1 VIFRLELVTIPVS
14 DVDRAKAF
22 YVEQAGFTTEQDVQV
37 DDEHRF
43 VELMPPG
50 SPCSIALTTGYV
62 DSQPGSLRGIQ
73 LNVDDADAAH
83 AFRDRGVEVSEIQ
96 TFPWRRFCFF
106 SDPDGN
112 TWSVHEPPPAA
123 SARSSDGPDA

>member
-1 VIFRLELVTIPVS
+1 M
-14 DVDRAKAF
+14 
-22 YVEQAGFTTEQDVQV
+22 QV

-50 SPCSIALTTGYV
+50 SACSIALTTGYV
-62 DSQPGSLRGIQ
+62 DSQPGSLKGIQ
-73 LNVDDADAAH
+73 FNVDDAAH
-83 AFRDRGVEVSEIQ
+83 AFLRDSGVEVTEIQ
-96 TFPWRRFCFF
+96 TFPWGRFCFF

-123 SARSSDGPDA
+123 

>member
-1 VIFRLELVTIPVS
+1 VIFRLELVTVPVS

-22 YVEQAGFTTEQDVQV
+22 YVDQVGFTAEQDHQV
-37 DDEHRF
+37 DQAHRF

-50 SPCSIALTTGYV
+50 SPCSIALTSGYV
-62 DSQPGSLRGIQ
+62 DAEPGSLQGIQ

-83 AFRDRGVEVSEIQ
+83 AFLRDHGVDVSDVQE
-96 TFPWRRFCFF
+96 FPWGRFCFF

-112 TWSVHEPPPAA
+112 DWSVHGP
-123 SARSSDGPDA
+123 ARSS

>member
-1 VIFRLELVTIPVS
+1 MDMRLELLTVPVV

-22 YVEQAGFTTEQDVQV
+22 YTQRTGFSVEQDVQF
-37 DDEHRF
+37 DRDHRF

-62 DSQPGSLRGIQ
+62 DSAPGSLGGVQ
-73 LNVDDADAAH
+73 LNVEDVDEVY
-83 AFRDRGVEVSEIQ
+83 AFLRQRGVEVSDIQ
-96 TFPWRRFCFF
+96 DYPWGRFCFF

-112 TWSVHEPPPAA
+112 GWSIHGPLRPA
-123 SARSSDGPDA
+123 